1 MDFVAGFDA
10 ALCQTLIDTSEEML
24 VKCVALIKDLRDK
37 APSTTVV
44 AACKSF
50 VALTR
55 TLDTSLEQLAAQA
68 PPGPKA
74 DGLNV
79 SKSSSKKAVHSLL
92 KIVKDAQTAGGL
104 NEALS
109 NEAEEASQALKRAF
123 IKAKSILLVSE
134 GGNRGPV
141 AAVAASPGPAD
152 SPATQRFAALQKQVA
167 AKKSAKSGVVAT
179 PGPVP
184 SSSSPAPVAS
194 PAPAASPGARTLGA
208 SHDLGMSQN
217 LVLDEDEAEHRHNT
231 PAKRSNAFGAP
242 PSQSPGLSRAIKS
255 SPGLH
260 RFSEGS
266 RNSAQMTSV
275 SLQRLGALD
284 VDRSAKLLSQFDA
297 KCRWL
302 EDELYRS
309 KEVHV
314 ILRVL
319 QAQNLSPLDPN
330 GKSDP
335 YCVVPTY
342 KTSNGNEIRTKVVP
356 ETLDPVWDE
365 SFEFGLPS
373 RTWTIRVELLDYDS
387 NSASK
392 PLGFVE
398 LRASDWNVTTREQ
411 KKWLP
416 VQGGSGTI
424 YVGLKSAQHLG
435 LARVEGD
442 KYRCECCDQCDIPDL
457 FECETCKKQ
466 TCALCIG
473 LFVCDSCRED
483 LCKRHKK
490 AAAAEESDAAVS
502 SPVNA
507 AQETEYTAAQRLAT
521 LVDVSDWHNEHYQ
534 WQPWSAALGDKTTD
548 PNLVVVPK
556 SYGVEHGSANVPAL
570 TKAPLDLTMLDPF
583 ETYAHYTRHMIKTD
597 HGIFIGSVAES
608 SIPVLIVCEKLSY
621 NSSGEQTLRALV
633 YSPDG
638 TMRQNLEV
646 DCSDLDMAGAKK
658 SSKSGS
664 KVASPTPGDLRSYLL
679 ERFPGL
685 SVQRVPVAAHADMAA
700 KLLEYERNHTDI
712 RRRVGVLFF
721 PKGVREENAVFKST
735 GSPDLYEFM
744 DMLAE
749 RVRLQGWQKY
759 AGGLNTQNNS
769 TGFESYYTEF
779 LGFNMMFHVNSLL
792 EDDGS
797 EQQLSRKRFIGN
809 DLVVIVFLEGEEPF
823 DASMITSQMCHT
835 FIVVKK
841 IGTKPT
847 RYRVSVVAKAGV
859 PAFSPFLPF
868 PNEFE
873 KSEKLRQ
880 FLLAK
885 ALNGNR
891 ATFQAKTFL
900 QKTKRTRKDLLARML
915 KDLTDDGVLT
925 HSPAIVFNPESEP
938 SPLQLCADNVTLK
951 VHTPFIAEDAT
962 FLSLR
967 VSDLVTAVT
976 ASPSEVYWTGILNGR
991 VGRFPSGNVELAML
1005 KQRSGLGALLK
1016 DKSGASKSSAALLG
1030 SPQHQHQQ
1038 QGGVVFR
1045 IRFYQG
1051 KNMSVCDPW
1060 GTSDPYCTI
1069 SALKDVNGKAIRT
1082 KVHQRTL
1089 NPEWNQAFEF
1099 NNTNPFTLRCEIW
1112 DKDLV
1117 GTDDS
1122 MGYVDINS
1130 KTWNLERV
1138 GVEEIKWLPVVDGD
1152 GEVQIGLTKV
1162 MESERSFGKSMSD
1175 LSGFTK

>member
-1 MDFVAGFDA
+1 MNFVGGFDA
-10 ALCQTLIDTSEEML
+10 ATCQTLMDTSEDML
-24 VKCVALIKDLRDK
+24 VKCAALIKDMRDK
-37 APSTTVV
+37 APAATIV
-44 AACKSF
+44 ATCKSF

-55 TLDTSLEQLAAQA
+55 TLDSSLEQLAAQA

-79 SKSSSKKAVHSLL
+79 SKSTSKKAVHTLL
-92 KIVKDAQTAGGL
+92 QLVKNSQTAGGMT
-104 NEALS
+104 EALS

-123 IKAKSILLVSE
+123 IKAKSILVAGE
-134 GGNRGPV
+134 EPRGKGPV
-141 AAVAASPGPAD
+141 AATAAAAGPAD

-167 AKKSAKSGVVAT
+167 AKKNS
-179 PGPVP
+179 
-184 SSSSPAPVAS
+184 
-194 PAPAASPGARTLGA
+194 ASPGAHHLVA
-208 SHDLGMSQN
+208 AHDLGMSQN
-217 LVLDEDEAEHRHNT
+217 VVLDEEDAEHRAAAAH
-231 PAKRSNAFGAP
+231 PAGSKRGAFGAP
-242 PSQSPGLSRAIKS
+242 PSSSPSLGRAAKS
-255 SPGLH
+255 SPNVH
-260 RFSEGS
+260 RLTQDN
-266 RNSAQMTSV
+266 RNSAQLMSL
-275 SLQRLGALD
+275 SLQRLGPLD
-284 VDRSAKLLSQFDA
+284 LDRSAKLLSQFDA

-335 YCVVPTY
+335 YCVVPHF
-342 KTSNGNEIRTKVVP
+342 KTAEGGEIRTKIIA

-373 RTWTIRVELLDYDS
+373 RTWSFRLELLDYDS
-387 NSASK
+387 ATVSK

-411 KKWLP
+411 KRWLP

-424 YVGLKSAQHLG
+424 YVGLKAAQHLG

-442 KYRCECCDQCDIPDL
+442 KYRCECCEKCDIPDL
-457 FECETCKKQ
+457 FECEKCHKQ

-473 LFVCDSCRED
+473 LFVCDTCRED

-490 AAAAEESDAAVS
+490 AAAAEESDATVA

-507 AQETEYTAAQRLAT
+507 AQETEYAAAQRLAT
-521 LVDVSDWHNEHYQ
+521 LVDVSDWHDERYE
-534 WQPWSAALGDKTTD
+534 WQPWSAALGDKTLD
-548 PNLVVVPK
+548 PNMLVVPK
-556 SYGVEHGSANVPAL
+556 SYGVEHGSASVPAL
-570 TKAPLDLTMLDPF
+570 SKAPLDLTMLDPF
-583 ETYAHYTRHMIKTD
+583 ETFPHYTRHMIKTD
-597 HGIFIGSVAES
+597 HAIFLGAVAEPS
-608 SIPVLIVCEKLSY
+608 TPVLVVCEKLSH

-633 YSPDG
+633 YSPEG
-638 TMRQNLEV
+638 TMRQTLVV
-646 DCSDLDMAGAKK
+646 DCGDLDTAGSKKGTVSSRSGKALLAAAGSASDLRA
-658 SSKSGS
+658 
-664 KVASPTPGDLRSYLL
+664 LLL
-679 ERFPGL
+679 EKFPGL
-685 SVQRVPVAAHADMAA
+685 SLQRVPVAAHADMAA

-847 RYRVSVVAKAGV
+847 RYRVSVVAKPGV
-859 PAFSPFLPF
+859 PAFSPFVPF

-925 HSPAIVFNPESEP
+925 HSPPIVFNPEAEP

-967 VSDLVTAVT
+967 VGDLVTAVT
-976 ASPSEVYWTGILNGR
+976 ANPSDVYWTGILNGR
-991 VGRFPSGNVELAML
+991 VGRFPSANVELAML
-1005 KQRSGLGALLK
+1005 KQRTGLGALLK
-1016 DKSGASKSSAALLG
+1016 DKGATKSSSNLV
-1030 SPQHQHQQ
+1030 SPQQ
-1038 QGGVVFR
+1038 QGGVVYR

-1069 SALKDVNGKAIRT
+1069 SALKDVNGKPIRT

-1138 GVEEIKWLPVVDGD
+1138 GVEDIKWLPVVDGD

-1162 MESERSFGKSMSD
+1162 SESERSFGKSMSD
-1175 LSGFTK
+1175 LSSFTK